1 MLLTARQSPLGK
13 GCGCGNIIECPDV
26 AATFRQVWRVTL
38 RVRGITSLALA
49 AGIVAA
55 AAKDMQNP
63 RVSPI
68 LVDWDALTS
77 ELQAIEEPSA
87 AHNRPEAET
96 EPPLASAA
104 KVIARVNLATGERF
118 ANIAASPIPVLLPF
132 DTPAF
137 LGDREDAAAQIEAN
151 NYLSGF
157 NSVPFFYAG
166 PGGYDAIV
174 LARAQELAELSIG
187 FSDPIYIHIGGS
199 ALLYELDEPIGMI
212 AWPVAGLSEFPG
224 LRRAYLENY
233 VRYIFERYGVP
244 YALAIEC
251 FDGASRFRK
260 ISCRDA
266 DKVAIRALK
275 ALHFVGGT
283 PQQRIEPSGA
293 SAIDRPQ
300 TDSTVF
306 TYYPPGNIIPRT
318 GFKGKGGVADHTVY
332 SKIRFP
338 LADAPA
344 FANSQSFAKW
354 SDCEA
359 HNGR

>member
-132 DTPAF
+132 DTPA
-137 LGDREDAAAQIEAN
+137 
-151 NYLSGF
+151 
-157 NSVPFFYAG
+157 
-166 PGGYDAIV
+166 
-174 LARAQELAELSIG
+174 
-187 FSDPIYIHIGGS
+187 
-199 ALLYELDEPIGMI
+199 
-212 AWPVAGLSEFPG
+212 
-224 LRRAYLENY
+224 
-233 VRYIFERYGVP
+233 
-244 YALAIEC
+244 
-251 FDGASRFRK
+251 
-260 ISCRDA
+260 
-266 DKVAIRALK
+266 
-275 ALHFVGGT
+275 
-283 PQQRIEPSGA
+283 
-293 SAIDRPQ
+293 
-300 TDSTVF
+300 
-306 TYYPPGNIIPRT
+306 
-318 GFKGKGGVADHTVY
+318 
-332 SKIRFP
+332 
-338 LADAPA
+338 
-344 FANSQSFAKW
+344 
-354 SDCEA
+354 
-359 HNGR
+359 